1 MHRPYTGI
9 AYPSRSRIHDGIV
22 QGHCMHRP
30 YTVIA
35 YPPYCNSTIERTDDP
50 TCVVRR

>member
-1 MHRPYTGI
+1 MMGLFRGT
-9 AYPSRSRIHDGIV
+9 A
-22 QGHCMHRP
+22 CTAP